1 MWLLESRVCLAEKQP
16 SRNRTKAELWR
27 SGVPDPQPHS
37 NLEAVHDPQ
46 LMVSQNSDFKCWMI
60 LKATVAIHRIGVFRA
75 LSGAF

>member
-27 SGVPDPQPHS
+27 SGVPAPGPTQTWKQRR
-37 NLEAVHDPQ
+37 Q
-46 LMVSQNSDFKCWMI
+46 LIHTS
-60 LKATVAIHRIGVFRA
+60 VAIHRIGVFRA